1 MRPILVPSCAVGNPW
16 PTPSV
21 PKSSATHL
29 QNIDSCPFVIYDYL
43 FGENLPH
50 TRAEVVTFIFVARIC
65 WDVQLVHLCQGNPT
79 KVVEHGPCINSLCC
93 CWDPEGIV
101 ILGEEVWVVEH
112 HRKDCWRKEEKQL
125 CIVIVRPNA

>member
-1 MRPILVPSCAVGNPW
+1 MQLGTPGPFHRSQRVLQPTFKILTVS
-16 PTPSV
+16 
-21 PKSSATHL
+21 L
-29 QNIDSCPFVIYDYL
+29 VIYDYL
-43 FGENLPH
+43 FGEILPH

-112 HRKDCWRKEEKQL
+112 HRKDCWLQEEKQL
-125 CIVIVRPNA
+125 CIVIVRPNALGKV